1 MNIIDWIEG
10 HSLLAK
16 LMNGL
21 PFHKRGVSHKN
32 NPAGDIMQEKQMHKD
47 KGKAEAVSSH
57 RQNSD
62 KKRQK

>member
-1 MNIIDWIEG
+1 
-10 HSLLAK
+10 
-16 LMNGL
+16 MNGL

-32 NPAGDIMQEKQMHKD
+32 NPAGDIMQEKQIHKD